1 MLHPIPAQTLLA
13 IWEQGWS
20 QPPVWRALLLLTAVL
35 PDRTTEELA
44 ALPVGQRDRHLL
56 ALRQQ
61 LFGPSL
67 PGVATCPACGEA
79 LEFSF
84 EVADVLVDGA
94 ETAEAETAKP
104 ETAVTELTSRG
115 YTLQLRPPNSQDLLA
130 ASQLSDPA
138 EAEQQL
144 LARCIVEA
152 TRQGKTADVKRL
164 PATVRQAVEARLAE
178 IDPQANVTINL
189 NCPACRHEWPLLF
202 DILSYLWQEIDAWA
216 WRTLYEVHQ
225 LAAAY
230 GWREADSL
238 ALSPWRRRQYLE
250 MAYG

>member
-1 MLHPIPAQTLLA
+1 MLHSIPDQALLT

-20 QPPVWRALLLLTAVL
+20 QPPVWRALLLLAGAL
-35 PDRTTEELA
+35 PDASTDELA
-44 ALPVGQRDRHLL
+44 ALPIGRRDRHLL
-56 ALRQQ
+56 ALRER
-61 LFGPSL
+61 LFGPNL
-67 PGVATCPACGEA
+67 PGVAACPACTEQ

-84 EVADVLVDGA
+84 SVADVMVVD
-94 ETAEAETAKP
+94 ETAA
-104 ETAVTELTSRG
+104 TELNSRG
-115 YTLQLRPPNSQDLLA
+115 YRLRLRPPNSQDLLA
-130 ASQLSDPA
+130 VARLDDPT

-152 TRQGKTADVKRL
+152 TRQGKTAHANRL
-164 PATVRQAVEARLAE
+164 PAAVRQAVEAQLAA

-189 NCPACRHEWPLLF
+189 NCPACRHEWSLLF
-202 DILSYLWQEIDAWA
+202 DILSYLWQELDTWA

>member
-1 MLHPIPAQTLLA
+1 MHPIPAQTFLA

-35 PDRTTEELA
+35 PDQTTEELA
-44 ALPVGQRDRHLL
+44 ALPVGRRDRHLL
-56 ALRQQ
+56 TLRQQ

-67 PGVATCPACGEA
+67 PGVATCPTCEEA

-84 EVADVLVDGA
+84 QVADVLVD
-94 ETAEAETAKP
+94 ETKMAEAETA
-104 ETAVTELTSRG
+104 VTKLTSRG
-115 YTLQLRPPNSQDLLA
+115 YTIHLRPANSQDLLA
-130 ASQLSDPA
+130 IGQLADPA
-138 EAEQQL
+138 QAEQQL
-144 LARCIVEA
+144 LARCVVKA
-152 TRQGKTADVKRL
+152 TRQGKKTGVTRL
-164 PATVRQAVEARLAE
+164 PATVRQAIVKQMAE
-178 IDPQANVTINL
+178 VDPQANVTINL

>member
-1 MLHPIPAQTLLA
+1 MQSIPAQALLT

-20 QPPVWRALLLLTAVL
+20 QPPVWRALWLLAAAAPDDVL
-35 PDRTTEELA
+35 TEELA
-44 ALPVGQRDRHLL
+44 ALPIGQRDRHLL
-56 ALRQQ
+56 VLRQQ

-67 PGVATCPACGEA
+67 PGVATCPACGEP

-84 EVADVLVDGA
+84 SVSDVLV
-94 ETAEAETAKP
+94 ETAEP
-104 ETAVTELTSRG
+104 EPAVTELTSRG
-115 YTLQLRPPNSQDLLA
+115 YTLQLRPPSSQDLLA
-130 ASQLSDPA
+130 AAQLSDPT

-152 TRQGKTADVKRL
+152 TRQGKTANVKRL

>member
-1 MLHPIPAQTLLA
+1 MHPIPAQTLLA

-35 PDRTTEELA
+35 PNQTTEELA
-44 ALPVGQRDRHLL
+44 ALPVGRRDRHLL

-61 LFGPSL
+61 LFGPAL
-67 PGVATCPACGEA
+67 PGVAACPACEEA

-84 EVADVLVDGA
+84 QVADVLVDEMKTA
-94 ETAEAETAKP
+94 ETET
-104 ETAVTELTSRG
+104 TVTELTSRG
-115 YTLQLRPPNSQDLLA
+115 YTIHLRPANSQDLLA
-130 ASQLSDPA
+130 IGQLSDPA
-138 EAEQQL
+138 KAEQQL
-144 LARCIVEA
+144 LARCVVKV
-152 TRQGKTADVKRL
+152 TRQGKKTGVTRL
-164 PATVRQAVEARLAE
+164 PATVRQAIVKQMAE
-178 IDPQANVTINL
+178 VDPQANVTINL
-189 NCPACRHEWPLLF
+189 TCPGCGHELPLLF